1 MRCGMKNKYQRMTKE
16 EKKQCQLFYYR
27 TEKGRDMR
35 KRLIRLLIIG
45 IAGLL
50 FAAFMVISAYLIEA
64 LDWET
69 WAMAGILVFFS
80 IVFIVGSLHLRLKCL
95 NQYAVTKMG

>member
-1 MRCGMKNKYQRMTKE
+1 MKNKYQRMTKE

-50 FAAFMVISAYLIEA
+50 FAAFIAAERM
-64 LDWET
+64 
-69 WAMAGILVFFS
+69 
-80 IVFIVGSLHLRLKCL
+80 
-95 NQYAVTKMG
+95 NQYETGQVFEGQPDYQTAHRCK